1 MANHKTK
8 IISLSAK
15 DCSPFDIVGN
25 KLYKSDSINDIID
38 LFLKETSVNYLVGL
52 SEKERKDDDYLLA
65 EYDYKCN
72 NWRAGR
78 YIGELAFPYKN
89 TSIKVT
95 IEPRFGNNHLSDML
109 SEIYNIKIPKTKT
122 DAKAVNKEV
131 WIKKILSIIWLN
143 KLAAANKFGLPRTNV
158 KESYKGH
165 FIKGRINIRKSIVP
179 FLHNKQIVSDYSS
192 KQYDEVIIRI
202 LNQAYNIMSS
212 NFATNIP
219 ENAQDAINKMS
230 SFSSSLSNRVSLS
243 EYKNI
248 QYKSIYQSY
257 KDIVDF
263 SWKIINNKSSYMSTD
278 FGHNDGFGLF
288 IDMAEIW
295 ELYLEKVLKK
305 HFDGWEIDTQSE
317 FNIYDNPKMFYHR
330 SIRPDII
337 MRKRKGNKIVV
348 FDAKWKKMDFEYNDF
363 DRSDFFQ
370 INTYI
375 AFLKTED
382 PESEVVCGGL
392 LYPFTKEISVDNSHA
407 KNWLNNSETKFI
419 VDGIQM
425 KKNDEE
431 YEYKTQEFIDRLKQI
446 LN

>member
-1 MANHKTK
+1 MASIYLKTN
-8 IISLSAK
+8 
-15 DCSPFDIVGN
+15 DCSKFIDDQN
-25 KLYKSDSINDIID
+25 KLNKSDSINDIIA
-38 LFLKETSVNYLVGL
+38 LFLELTSEVNLLELTG
-52 SEKERKDDDYLLA
+52 KAKFKDNSPLA
-65 EYDYKCN
+65 EYDYKSN
-72 NWRAGR
+72 SWRAGR
-78 YIGELAFPYKN
+78 YIGELAFSYNKKP
-89 TSIKVT
+89 IKVT
-95 IEPRFGNNHLSDML
+95 IKPRFGDNHLSDML

-122 DAKAVNKEV
+122 DDKKENKEV

-143 KLAAANKFGLPRTNV
+143 KLATANKFGLPRTNI
-158 KESYKGH
+158 KESYKGN
-165 FIKGRINIRKSIVP
+165 FIKGRINISKSIVP
-179 FLHNKQIVSDYSS
+179 FLHNKQIVSDFNT
-192 KQYDEVIIRI
+192 KQYDELIIRI

-263 SWKIINNKSSYMSTD
+263 SWKIINNKSSSMSTEL
-278 FGHNDGFGLF
+278 GNKDGFGLF

-305 HFDGWEIDTQSE
+305 HFNDWDIISQND
-317 FNIYDNPKMFYHR
+317 FPIYNEPKMFYQT

-337 MRKRKGNKIVV
+337 MRKGSKIVV
-348 FDAKWKKMDFEYNDF
+348 FDAKWKKMDFREIDF

-375 AFLKTED
+375 AFLRTEY
-382 PESEVVCGGL
+382 PKHEIVCGGL
-392 LYPFTKEISVDNSHA
+392 LYPLNEDISIDNSHA
-407 KNWLNNSETKFI
+407 VKWLNNSETKFI

-431 YEYKTQEFIDRLKQI
+431 YEYKTQEFIDRLNQI

>member
-1 MANHKTK
+1 MANKAK
-8 IISLSAK
+8 ISLKAK
-15 DCSPFDIVGN
+15 DCSPFDENPEIEYV
-25 KLYKSDSINDIID
+25 KS
-38 LFLKETSVNYLVGL
+38 FLDKMDRSNLIL
-52 SEKERKDDDYLLA
+52 DMSSKDRFEDKSPLA
-65 EYDYKCN
+65 ERFYDSVAKENKWC
-72 NWRAGR
+72 AGR
-78 YIGELAFPYKN
+78 YIGELAFYENKR
-89 TSIKVT
+89 SIKVT

-109 SEIYNIKIPKTKT
+109 SEIYNIRITKTKT
-122 DAKAVNKEV
+122 DANSENKEV

-165 FIKGRINIRKSIVP
+165 FIKGRINIRKSIAP
-179 FLHNKQIVSDYSS
+179 FLHNKQIVSDYNT

-212 NFATNIP
+212 NFVTNIP

-263 SWKIINNKSSYMSTD
+263 SWNIINNKSSSMSTD
-278 FGHNDGFGLF
+278 LGSKDGFGLF

-305 HFDGWEIDTQSE
+305 HFDGWDIRSQND
-317 FNIYDNPKMFYHR
+317 FPIYNKPKMFYYR
-330 SIRPDII
+330 SIRPDIF
-337 MRKRKGNKIVV
+337 MQNKKEKKIAV
-348 FDAKWKKMDFEYNDF
+348 FDAKWKKMDFEWKDF
-363 DRSDFFQ
+363 DRADFFQ

-375 AFLKTED
+375 AFLKTEY

-392 LYPFTKEISVDNSHA
+392 LYPLTEEISVNNSHA
-407 KNWLNNSETKFI
+407 EKWLNNSETKFI

>member
-1 MANHKTK
+1 MAKPNNIT
-8 IISLSAK
+8 LSAK
-15 DCSPFDIVGN
+15 DCSPFDKNPKDEYIRSFLDKMDKSNLILGMSS
-25 KLYKSDSINDIID
+25 KGILKDKSPLAERFYDSEADLYK
-38 LFLKETSVNYLVGL
+38 
-52 SEKERKDDDYLLA
+52 
-65 EYDYKCN
+65 
-72 NWRAGR
+72 WRAGR
-78 YIGELAFPYKN
+78 YIGELAFSYKN
-89 TSIKVT
+89 KPIKVT
-95 IEPRFGNNHLSDML
+95 IEPRFGDNHLSDML

-122 DAKAVNKEV
+122 DDKEENKEV

-143 KLAAANKFGLPRTNV
+143 KLATANKFGLPRTNI
-158 KESYKGH
+158 KESYKGN
-165 FIKGRINIRKSIVP
+165 FIKGRINISKSLVP
-179 FLHNKQIVSDYSS
+179 FLHNKQIVSDFNT
-192 KQYDEVIIRI
+192 KQYDELIIRI

-263 SWKIINNKSSYMSTD
+263 SWKIINNKSSSMSTELGNKD
-278 FGHNDGFGLF
+278 AFGLF

-305 HFDGWEIDTQSE
+305 HFNDWDIISQND
-317 FNIYDNPKMFYHR
+317 FPIYNEPKMFYQT

-337 MRKRKGNKIVV
+337 MRKGSKIVV
-348 FDAKWKKMDFEYNDF
+348 FDAKWKKMDFEWKDF

-375 AFLKTED
+375 AFLKTEC
-382 PESEVVCGGL
+382 PKHEIVCGGL
-392 LYPFTKEISVDNSHA
+392 LYPLTEEISVDNSHA

-431 YEYKTQEFIDRLKQI
+431 YEYKTQEFIDRLNQI

>member
-1 MANHKTK
+1 MAKTNN
-8 IISLSAK
+8 ITLSAK
-15 DCSPFDIVGN
+15 DCSLFDKN
-25 KLYKSDSINDIID
+25 PENEDIM
-38 LFLKETSVNYLVGL
+38 LFLDKMARSNLILGMSSNERFEDKSFIAERLYDREAKES
-52 SEKERKDDDYLLA
+52 K
-65 EYDYKCN
+65 
-72 NWRAGR
+72 WRAGR
-78 YIGELAFPYKN
+78 YIGELAFSSGRKN
-89 TSIKVT
+89 IKVSIK
-95 IEPRFGNNHLSDML
+95 PRFGDNHLSDML
-109 SEIYNIKIPKTKT
+109 SEIYNIKIPKTKSDT
-122 DAKAVNKEV
+122 NSNNKEV
-131 WIKKILSIIWLN
+131 WIRKILSIIWLN
-143 KLAAANKFGLPRTNV
+143 KLATANKFGLPRINV
-158 KESYKGH
+158 KESYKGY

-230 SFSSSLSNRVSLS
+230 SFSSSLGNRVSVS

-248 QYKSIYQSY
+248 HYKSIYQSY

-263 SWKIINNKSSYMSTD
+263 SWKIINNKSFFMSTD
-278 FGHNDGFGLF
+278 FGNKESFGLF

-305 HFDGWEIDTQSE
+305 HFNDWVITSQND
-317 FNIYDNPKMFYHR
+317 FPIYNKPKMFFKT

-337 MRKRKGNKIVV
+337 MRKRKGNKIAV
-348 FDAKWKKMDFEYNDF
+348 FDAKWKKMDFIKYDF

-375 AFLKTED
+375 AFLKTENPQSD
-382 PESEVVCGGL
+382 VVCGGL
-392 LYPFTKEISVDNSHA
+392 LYPLTEEISVDNSHA
-407 KNWLNNSETKFI
+407 EKWLNNSETKFI

-425 KKNDEE
+425 KKNEEE

>member
-1 MANHKTK
+1 MANKAK
-8 IISLSAK
+8 ISLKAK
-15 DCSPFDIVGN
+15 DCSPFDENPKIEYV
-25 KLYKSDSINDIID
+25 KSFLDKVDRSNLILEMSSKDRFEDKSPLAERFYDSIS
-38 LFLKETSVNYLVGL
+38 KEHI
-52 SEKERKDDDYLLA
+52 
-65 EYDYKCN
+65 
-72 NWRAGR
+72 WRAGR
-78 YIGELAFPYKN
+78 YIGELAFSSGKKN
-89 TSIKVT
+89 LKVT
-95 IEPRFGNNHLSDML
+95 IEPGFGNNHLSVML
-109 SEIYNIKIPKTKT
+109 SEVYNIRIIKTKT
-122 DAKAVNKEV
+122 NANSENKEV

-143 KLAAANKFGLPRTNV
+143 KLATANKFGLPRTNI
-158 KESYKGH
+158 KESHKGH

-179 FLHNKQIVSDYSS
+179 FLNNKQIVSDYNA
-192 KQYDEVIIRI
+192 KQHDEVIIRI
-202 LNQAYNIMSS
+202 LNQAYNILST

-230 SFSSSLSNRVSLS
+230 SFSSSLSNIVSLS

-263 SWKIINNKSSYMSTD
+263 SWKIIKNKSSFISSD
-278 FGHNDGFGLF
+278 IGIKDGYGLF

-295 ELYLEKVLKK
+295 ELFLEKVLKK
-305 HFDGWEIDTQSE
+305 HFNDWVITSQND
-317 FNIYDNPKMFYHR
+317 FPIYNKPKMFFKT

-337 MRKRKGNKIVV
+337 MRKGNKIAV
-348 FDAKWKKMDFEYNDF
+348 FDAKWKKMDFIKYDF

-375 AFLKTED
+375 AFLKAEN

-392 LYPFTKEISVDNSHA
+392 LYPLTEEISVNNSHA
-407 KNWLNNSETKFI
+407 EKWLNNSATKFI

-431 YEYKTQEFIDRLKQI
+431 YKYKTQEFIERLKQI

>member
-1 MANHKTK
+1 MANKAK
-8 IISLSAK
+8 LSLKAK
-15 DCSPFDIVGN
+15 DCSLFDEEEN
-25 KLYKSDSINDIID
+25 KLTKSDSINDIID
-38 LFLKETSVNYLVGL
+38 LFLKNTSVNYLIGL
-52 SEKERKDDDYLLA
+52 SKKERKDDDCLLI
-65 EYDYKCN
+65 EYDYKYN
-72 NWRAGR
+72 KWRAGR
-78 YIGELAFPYKN
+78 CIGELAFSSGKKN
-89 TSIKVT
+89 LKVT
-95 IEPRFGNNHLSDML
+95 IEPRFGDNHLSDML
-109 SEIYNIKIPKTKT
+109 SEIYNIKIPETKT
-122 DAKAVNKEV
+122 DDKKENKEV

-143 KLAAANKFGLPRTNV
+143 KLATANKFGLPRTNV

-219 ENAQDAINKMS
+219 ENAQDAINKLS
-230 SFSSSLSNRVSLS
+230 SISSSLSNRVSFS

-257 KDIVDF
+257 KDVVDF
-263 SWKIINNKSSYMSTD
+263 SWKIINNKSSSMSTD
-278 FGHNDGFGLF
+278 FGNKDGFGLF

-305 HFDGWEIDTQSE
+305 HFNDWDIRSQND
-317 FNIYDNPKMFYHR
+317 FPIYNEPKMFFQT

-337 MRKRKGNKIVV
+337 MRKDNKIAV

-375 AFLKTED
+375 AFLRTKY
-382 PESEVVCGGL
+382 PELEVVCGGL
-392 LYPFTKEISVDNSHA
+392 LYPFTEEISVDNSHA

-446 LN
+446 LKLK

>member
-1 MANHKTK
+1 MASIYLKTN
-8 IISLSAK
+8 
-15 DCSPFDIVGN
+15 DCSKFIDDQN
-25 KLYKSDSINDIID
+25 KLNKSDSINDIIA
-38 LFLKETSVNYLVGL
+38 LFLELTSEVNLLELTG
-52 SEKERKDDDYLLA
+52 KAKFKDNSPLA
-65 EYDYKCN
+65 EYDYKSN
-72 NWRAGR
+72 SWRAGR
-78 YIGELAFPYKN
+78 YIGELAFSYNKKP
-89 TSIKVT
+89 IKVT
-95 IEPRFGNNHLSDML
+95 IKPRFGDNHLSDML

-122 DAKAVNKEV
+122 DDKKENKEV

-143 KLAAANKFGLPRTNV
+143 KLATANKFGLPRTNI

-165 FIKGRINIRKSIVP
+165 FIKGRINISKSIVP
-179 FLHNKQIVSDYSS
+179 FLHNKQIVSDFNT
-192 KQYDEVIIRI
+192 KQYDELIIRI

-263 SWKIINNKSSYMSTD
+263 SWKIINNNKSSSMSTEL
-278 FGHNDGFGLF
+278 GNKDGFGLF

-305 HFDGWEIDTQSE
+305 HFNDWDIISQND
-317 FNIYDNPKMFYHR
+317 FPIYNEPKMFYQT

-337 MRKRKGNKIVV
+337 MRKGSKIVV
-348 FDAKWKKMDFEYNDF
+348 FDAKWKKMDFREIDF

-375 AFLKTED
+375 AFLRTEY
-382 PESEVVCGGL
+382 PKHEIVCGGL
-392 LYPFTKEISVDNSHA
+392 LYPLTEDISIDNSHA
-407 KNWLNNSETKFI
+407 VKWLNNSETKFI

-431 YEYKTQEFIDRLKQI
+431 YEYKTQEFIDRLNQI